1 LQSAADAKEGLLMQK
16 ILEVRGAT
24 KIYGPVCPACFEQ
37 TGPAA
42 GGNQCPTCGSIVA
55 LGGVDLDLYEGEIL
69 GIMGES
75 GSGKST
81 LLRILNLDER
91 PTVGRANF
99 HDQGAT
105 SDLFTL
111 NPARAR
117 RIRDHRLGMVH
128 QNPRAGLNFDI
139 TAGGNIAERILAG
152 GRRHY
157 GFIRQRALGLLG
169 RANFPTAR
177 MDERPGG
184 FSGGM
189 QQRVQIA
196 KALATEPP
204 LLLLDEVTT
213 GLDLSVQARI
223 LDLIL
228 ELHQQLGL
236 SMLVVTHDIGV
247 VKLLASQTLIMRHGR
262 VVEAGLTDQ
271 ILEDPHHP
279 YTQELISAAL

>member
-1 LQSAADAKEGLLMQK
+1 METVLAVQDL
-16 ILEVRGAT
+16 T
-24 KIYGPVCPACFEQ
+24 KVYGKGCRRCLVD
-37 TGPAA
+37 TGPKAES
-42 GGNQCPTCGSIVA
+42 NLCPHCNCVVA
-55 LGGVDLDLYEGEIL
+55 LNRVSFTLDRGEIL

-81 LLRILNLDER
+81 LLKLLYMAE
-91 PTVGRANF
+91 PV
-99 HDQGAT
+99 T
-105 SDLFTL
+105 SGTAKWFGEEEVDLLSL
-111 NPARAR
+111 NPREAR
-117 RIRDHRLGMVH
+117 RFRDKHFGVVH
-128 QNPRAGLNFDI
+128 QNPMLGLNFRI
-139 TAGGNIAERILAG
+139 TAGGNVAERLLASG
-152 GRRHY
+152 NY
-157 GFIRQRALGLLG
+157 NYQNIRQRALSLLE
-169 RANFPTAR
+169 RTNVPAYWMDQLPTK
-177 MDERPGG
+177 

-228 ELHQQLGL
+228 DLHQQYRL
-236 SMLVVTHDIGV
+236 SMIIVTHDIGV
-247 VKLLASQTLIMRHGR
+247 VRLLASQTLVMRHGQ
-262 VVEAGLTDQ
+262 VVESGLTDQ